1 MDKFVLSGGV
11 ANITYRPDLDF
22 RLQLEIDCGEGNQDI
37 IIADE
42 YGNPSKGL
50 DMDFHIVKTFESEP
64 QESKITIYNLNT
76 ETYNKIYKDATG
88 FRLSCAR
95 GKEMQYTPFYTGFPL
110 KMVKLPKQTVLT
122 SNRGFMEQEPTAGR
136 RGQNDLET
144 TISLT
149 SYGIA
154 RLYKSYRED
163 VSSEVIINDC
173 IEAMGLPKGNFDPI
187 EHQIIGAGF
196 VIDGNVQKALDILGE
211 RLGFYWNTNDM
222 QFNLYDKT
230 CSNYKTYGI
239 ILTPE
244 NSATPERQDD
254 KFKKDTKVLQRAN
267 KKQGKEGVKEYTIS
281 RVKQGFMIET
291 MLLPF
296 LQVGSTCRLDF
307 PMADAQGDKYIY
319 KIIHSGNNYGTQA
332 TTQVFCV

>member
-1 MDKFVLSGGV
+1 MTDTIKAGTRE
-11 ANITYRPDLDF
+11 AIYKPDLDF
-22 RLQLEIDCGEGNQDI
+22 RLQLEIDCGEGNKDI

-42 YGNPSKGL
+42 YGNINKGL
-50 DMDFHIVKTFESEP
+50 DIDFHIVKTFESEP
-64 QESKITIYNLNT
+64 SESKITIYNLKT
-76 ETYNKIYKDATG
+76 STYNKIYQEATG

-95 GKEMQYTPFYTGFPL
+95 GKDAEYTPFYTGYPVS
-110 KMVKLPKQTVLT
+110 MIKLAKETILT
-122 SNRGFMEQEPTAGR
+122 SNKGFMEQEPTAGR

-144 TISLT
+144 TISLR

-154 RLYKSYRED
+154 RLYKSYREA

-173 IEAMGLPKGNFDPI
+173 IQAMGLPKGIIDPI
-187 EHQIIGAGF
+187 QHQTISAGF
-196 VIDGNVQKALDILGE
+196 SIDGNVGQALDLLGE
-211 RLGFYWNTNDM
+211 RLGFSWNTNDM

-230 CSNYKTYGI
+230 CSYYRPYGI
-239 ILTPE
+239 VLNPQ

-254 KFKKDTKVLQRAN
+254 KFKKDTKVIQAKN

-281 RVKQGFMIET
+281 RQKQGFMIET

-307 PMADAQGDKYIY
+307 PIADAQGDKYIY
-319 KIIHSGNNYGTQA
+319 KIVHSGNNYGTQA
-332 TTQVFCV
+332 TTQVYCV

>member
-1 MDKFVLSGGV
+1 MSDTVLKAGIRE
-11 ANITYRPDLDF
+11 AIYQPKLDF
-22 RLQLEIDCGEGNQDI
+22 RLQLEIDCGEGSNDI

-50 DMDFHIVKTFESEP
+50 DMDFHIVKTFESSP
-64 QESKITIYNLNT
+64 SESKITIYNLNT
-76 ETYNKIYKDATG
+76 ATYNKIYQEATG

-95 GKEMQYTPFYTGFPL
+95 GKDDQYTPFYTGFPVS
-110 KMVKLPKQTVLT
+110 MIKLPKQTVLT
-122 SNRGFMEQEPTAGR
+122 SNKGFMEQEPTAGR

-144 TISLT
+144 TISLR

-154 RLYKSYRED
+154 RLYKSYREA

-173 IEAMGLPKGNFDPI
+173 IQAMGLPKGIIDPI
-187 EHQIIGAGF
+187 EHQMIGAGF
-196 VIDGNVQKALDILGE
+196 SIDGNVGKALDELGK
-211 RLGFYWNTNDM
+211 RLGFTWNINDM

-230 CSNYKTYGI
+230 LSFYRPYGI
-239 ILTPE
+239 VLTPQ
-244 NSATPERQDD
+244 NSATPQRQDD
-254 KFKKDTKVLQRAN
+254 KFKKDSKVIQKAN
-267 KKQGKEGVKEYTIS
+267 KKQGKESVKEYTIS
-281 RVKQGFMIET
+281 RQKQGFMIET